1 MNGNQ
6 PVQGNKPLQGSKPYQ
21 KAGAVIVAAGACWGL
36 GISFVGNVHA
46 TRDPA
51 TRLAMLERHRGLWV
65 AGQFLAAAGS
75 LAVPV
80 GFVRFAQSIRSS
92 PASSP
97 ASGPANGPAKSP
109 AKGPAKTLATGAAA
123 ALLAGAPLF
132 VVALADRA
140 SDLETFAYRRGAGW
154 PFLTFSGL
162 HIGGL
167 AALGAGLLLLP
178 LKPWTGITAAISA
191 PVFAAILAGTKD
203 IPPFVFYLIETAV
216 GVQLMRYEE
225 LPAPV
230 EDNTDALPRR

>member
-6 PVQGNKPLQGSKPYQ
+6 PVQGSKPYQ

-65 AGQFLAAAGS
+65 AGQFLAAAGTM
-75 LAVPV
+75 AVPV
-80 GFVRFAQSIRSS
+80 GFARFAQSIRS
-92 PASSP
+92 
-97 ASGPANGPAKSP
+97 
-109 AKGPAKTLATGAAA
+109 GPAKTLAASAAA

-140 SDLETFAYRRGAGW
+140 SDLERFAYRRGSSW
-154 PFLTFSGL
+154 PFLTYSGL

-178 LKPWTGITAAISA
+178 LKPWTGITAITSA

-203 IPPFVFYLIETAV
+203 IPPFVFYLVETAV
-216 GVQLMRYEE
+216 GVQLMRYVEP
-225 LPAPV
+225 LAPS

>member
-6 PVQGNKPLQGSKPYQ
+6 PLQGNKPYQ

-65 AGQFLAAAGS
+65 AGQFLAAAGTM
-75 LAVPV
+75 AVPV
-80 GFVRFAQSIRSS
+80 GFVRFAHAIRS
-92 PASSP
+92 
-97 ASGPANGPAKSP
+97 GPAKS
-109 AKGPAKTLATGAAA
+109 LAAGAAA

-140 SDLETFAYRRGAGW
+140 SDLEGFAHRRGSNW
-154 PFLTFSGL
+154 PYLTYSGL
-162 HIGGL
+162 HIAGL
-167 AALGAGLLLLP
+167 AALGAGLLLTP
-178 LKPWTGITAAISA
+178 LKPWTGITAAASA
-191 PVFAAILAGTKD
+191 PLFGAILAGTKD
-203 IPPFVFYLIETAV
+203 IPPFVFYLVETAV

-225 LPAPV
+225 PLAPS
-230 EDNTDALPRR
+230 EDHTYAPRR

>member
-6 PVQGNKPLQGSKPYQ
+6 PVQGSKPYQ

-51 TRLAMLERHRGLWV
+51 IRLAMLERHRSLWV
-65 AGQFLAAAGS
+65 AGQFLAAAGTM
-75 LAVPV
+75 AVPV
-80 GFVRFAQSIRSS
+80 GFVRFAHAIRS
-92 PASSP
+92 
-97 ASGPANGPAKSP
+97 
-109 AKGPAKTLATGAAA
+109 GPAKTLAAGAAA

-140 SDLETFAYRRGAGW
+140 SDLEKFAYRRGPSW
-154 PFLTFSGL
+154 PFLTYSGL
-162 HIGGL
+162 HIGGI
-167 AALGAGLLLLP
+167 AALGAGLLLTP
-178 LKPWTGITAAISA
+178 LKPWTGITAAASA

-203 IPPFVFYLIETAV
+203 IPPFAFYLVETAV

-225 LPAPV
+225 PMAPS
-230 EDNTDALPRR
+230 EDHPDALAVR